1 MEKVIV
7 TVGPTLFKNG
17 VLRSIHNN
25 RYIYRINGAHG
36 SINDIKENVAIIR
49 NQIPSAQILIDLPGN
64 KVRTKNIIHA
74 IKLNVGTEF
83 SLTSTDINYP
93 DFFKHLTVG
102 NIIWANDSTLK
113 FEVLSVNSTEAKLL
127 SHSSGELKNNKGLH
141 VRGIHANIPFF
152 FEKDLKLI
160 ELSKNLSVSHIGL
173 SFVRNIEDINLA
185 KELIGSEIEII
196 PKVETL
202 SAVENLDEII
212 KSVDIINVDRGDLS
226 TDVGIEKIYS
236 YQKFIIERVN
246 LYHKKVFLATQF
258 FMNMVEKPVPTIAE
272 INDFH
277 SCIKLGIYGIQL
289 SEETAIGLYPK
300 EVLDVVNN
308 VVDEIKLE
316 RMNFAV

>member
-7 TVGPTLFKNG
+7 TVGPALFKKGILKNMH
-17 VLRSIHNN
+17 SNA
-25 RYIYRINGAHG
+25 YIYRINGAHG
-36 SINDIKENVAIIR
+36 SIVDIR
-49 NQIPSAQILIDLPGN
+49 NNVLFIRNEVPEAQILIDLPGN
-64 KVRTKNIIHA
+64 KVRTKGINSPIE
-74 IKLNVGTEF
+74 LEVGTKF
-83 SLTSTDINYP
+83 TLTNY
-93 DFFKHLTVG
+93 DVNYHKFFEHLKVG
-102 NIIWANDSTLK
+102 NTIWANDSTLK
-113 FEVLSVNSTEAKLL
+113 FEVLSVNLTEVQLL
-127 SHSSGELKNNKGLH
+127 SHSSGELKTNKGLH
-141 VRGIHANIPFF
+141 VRGIHKDIPFF
-152 FEKDLKLI
+152 FEKDLELI
-160 ELSKNLSVSHIGL
+160 QLAKDLFVSHVGL
-173 SFVRNIEDINLA
+173 SFVRDINDINLA
-185 KELIGSEIEII
+185 KSLIDPEIQII

-202 SAVENLDEII
+202 SAVENLDSII

-289 SEETAIGLYPK
+289 SEETAIGLYPEK
-300 EVLDVVNN
+300 VLEVVNN
-308 VVDEIKLE
+308 VVNEIKLE